1 MNIKLDSNLAK
12 VKINGTEVDKV
23 KYNGAVV
30 WEKPAAQHIYGVSWN
45 KANSSS
51 VLTRTDESANFSNP
65 VIYNANTRNYG
76 SPFDT
81 LAPWKDIVR
90 ETINGEEFVKI
101 PKFWYKIENLQNT
114 MTIQIATYA
123 ETGFQV
129 SPAHRARGPWGERDY
144 VYIGRYKASYVWGQ
158 SLHSVSGAN
167 YIAGTAATLRGYTK
181 PGTAAQGYFLND
193 FSMLF
198 TIWLLYLVEFADWNS
213 QGKISYGCNPSSG
226 TPTTGGT
233 DNMPYHTGNV
243 GNGSYGQAF
252 QYRYIEGLWAGNVE
266 ELVDGILYSSD
277 KYGVTISE
285 CINPNEYGD
294 TSKYIGTG
302 SAIKGAGY
310 ITNWLNSTGAAG
322 YTALFPGATQSSR
335 GYVNDTWEYLGGTNY
350 PIGFGGYRS
359 QSTNAGLFHLDGPYG
374 STAMHCRLQ
383 YIPQT

>member
-30 WEKPAAQHIYGVSWN
+30 WSKPAAQHIYGVSWN
-45 KANSSS
+45 KTNSSS

-65 VIYNANTRNYG
+65 VIYNANTQNYG

-90 ETINGEEFVKI
+90 ESINGEEFVKI

-123 ETGFQV
+123 ETGFEV

-144 VYIGRYKASYVWGQ
+144 VYIGRYKATYNAG
-158 SLHSVSGAN
+158 LHSVSGQQYARQ
-167 YIAGTAATLRGYTK
+167 TAANLRGYTK

-213 QGKISYGCNPSSG
+213 QAKISYGCNPSSG
-226 TPTTGGT
+226 TVVTGGT

-252 QYRYIEGLWAGNVE
+252 QYRYIEGLWAGADV
-266 ELVDGILYSSD
+266 ELVDGIRYTNNNYS
-277 KYGVTISE
+277 VIISE

-294 TSKYIGTG
+294 SSKYIDSG
-302 SAIKGAGY
+302 SATKSQGY
-310 ITNWLNSTGAAG
+310 ITNWFDSGGYAG
-322 YTALFPGATQSSR
+322 YTALFPGAVQSSA
-335 GYVNDTWEYLGGTNY
+335 GYINDKWNFLGGTKY
-350 PIGFGGYRS
+350 PIGVGGNSS
-359 QSTNAGLFHLDGPYG
+359 QDTAAGLFHLYGPYE
-374 STAMHCRLQ
+374 STLINCRLQ